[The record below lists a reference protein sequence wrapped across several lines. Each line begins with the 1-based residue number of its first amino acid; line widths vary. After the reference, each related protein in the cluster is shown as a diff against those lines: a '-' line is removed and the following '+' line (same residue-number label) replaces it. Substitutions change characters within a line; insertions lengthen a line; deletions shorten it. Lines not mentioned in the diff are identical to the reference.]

1 MKMTKILATSFDQG
15 GINSISPVIR
25 RLSSIGIDVVTIG
38 QGKGER
44 SFKKQKISYKTLNSY
59 GLNEVNL
66 DSMEKILKQEKPNIV
81 LTGTGAP
88 RENYGPIIMDQA
100 ATLAARLKGIPS
112 ISVLDMW
119 VSYIER
125 FSGLNNTQRLKFL
138 PNKIA
143 IMDEVAKKAMIKEG
157 IPKELLVVTGNPYF
171 DGHKE
176 IRKRFRIP
184 EDKERIHKDLGIP
197 KGNYVILFVSQPIKA
212 NHPPNEFGYNEEIV
226 LRELLEASKNLKD
239 KLPSFTILVKGHPD
253 KGKENLEPI
262 IAEYKD
268 DLSIILNKDYDIK
281 LVILAS
287 DVLVTMVSTAAV
299 DAAYLS
305 STIPIISL
313 QPGLIGKD
321 QLITNSLGLS
331 HGVYKKGE
339 LQKTGIL
346 KDILL
351 NKPSEEMTR
360 KRLAFMEANDGKA
373 TERVTE
379 LVLSMI

>member
-1 MKMTKILATSFDQG
+1 MTKVLATSFDQG
-15 GINSISPVIR
+15 GVNAISPVIR
-25 RLSSIGIDVVTIG
+25 KLSSIGIDVVTIG

-44 SFKKQKISYKTLNSY
+44 FFKNQKISYKTLKYY
-59 GLNEVNL
+59 GLNEINL
-66 DSMEKILKQEKPNIV
+66 DSMEKILKKEKPDLV
-81 LTGTGAP
+81 LTGTSPP
-88 RENYGPIIMDQA
+88 RENYGPITIDQTA
-100 ATLAARLKGIPS
+100 ILTARLKGIRS
-112 ISVLDMW
+112 VSVLDMW
-119 VSYIER
+119 GEYIER
-125 FSGLNNTQRLKFL
+125 FSGINNTQRLKFL

-143 IMDEVAKKAMIKEG
+143 IMDEVAQKAMVREG

-171 DGHKE
+171 DRHKE

-212 NHPPNEFGYNEEIV
+212 NHPPNEFGYNEETV
-226 LRELLEASKNLKD
+226 LRELLEASKNIKD
-239 KLPSFTILVKGHPD
+239 KLPPFTILVKGHPD
-253 KGKENLEPI
+253 KEKENLEPI
-262 IAEYKD
+262 ISEYKD

-287 DVLVTMVSTAAV
+287 DVLVTMTSTAAV
-299 DAAYLS
+299 EAAYLS

-313 QPGLIGKD
+313 QPGLKGEDK
-321 QLITNSLGLS
+321 LITNSLGLS
-331 HGVYKKGE
+331 HGFFQKGE

-351 NKPSEEMTR
+351 NKPSEELIK
-360 KRLAFMEANDGKA
+360 KRLVFMESNDGEA
-373 TERVTE
+373 TERVTD